1 MIGFIEREN
10 EILRLI
16 KEFFDRG
23 LDFIVVG
30 GYAVSGLARHRF
42 SVDLDIIIRKEDVKK
57 FERILGER
65 GFEKNLERAGFDEVY
80 GGEFVNYVKRINDLP
95 VTVDLLV
102 GSLVCRNTKA
112 SWSFDYVKRYSVI
125 TNIAG
130 IEMSASARVP
140 EKELLIAFKIHS
152 GRKADVRD
160 VVVLIEDA
168 DIGRIAKH
176 SKRGDLKL
184 LKAQINTIIEM
195 LKDMRL
201 VDSLKG
207 VFAIRSDVSKQI
219 EIARKKLEKIKDLTV
234 S

>member
-10 EILRLI
+10 KVLRLI
-16 KEFFDRG
+16 KEFFDRR

-57 FERILGER
+57 FERILRER
-65 GFEKNLERAGFDEVY
+65 GFEKNLERAGFDEIY
-80 GGEFVNYVKRINDLP
+80 CGEFVNYMKRINDLP

-102 GSLVCRNTKA
+102 GSLVCRNTNA
-112 SWSFDYVKRYSVI
+112 SWSFDYVRRYSVI

-130 IEMSASARVP
+130 IELSAIARVP

-160 VVVLIEDA
+160 IVVLMKDA
-168 DIGRIAKH
+168 DIERIAKH
-176 SKRGDLKL
+176 LKRGDLNL
-184 LKAQINTIIEM
+184 LKVQIDNIIEM
-195 LKDMRL
+195 LRDVRL

-207 VFAIRSDVSKQI
+207 VFAIKSDVSKQI
-219 EIARKKLEKIKDLTV
+219 KIALKKLKKIKDLTFI
-234 S
+234 